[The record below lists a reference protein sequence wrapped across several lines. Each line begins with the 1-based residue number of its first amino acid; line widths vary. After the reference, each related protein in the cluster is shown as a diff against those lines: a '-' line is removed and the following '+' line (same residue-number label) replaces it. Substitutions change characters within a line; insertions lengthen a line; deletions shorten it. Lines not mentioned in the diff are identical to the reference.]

1 MRNWDK
7 ELEKYRD
14 DLEKETIENE
24 KKLENTACTR
34 MMNNFNQS
42 WELLKICVDYLEE
55 NESKWKKDK
64 EMREEEKKKK
74 GKLFRG
80 RH

>member
-1 MRNWDK
+1 M
-7 ELEKYRD
+7 
-14 DLEKETIENE
+14 
-24 KKLENTACTR
+24 ENTGRTG
-34 MMNNFNQS
+34 MINNFNQS

-74 GKLFRG
+74 ERLFRG